1 MGSHHVIQILVMI
14 QPWYM
19 TVVANHSLTCRK
31 SCVLPGDGCPMCMAG
46 QDAGKIVKDT
56 KTAFSFDRDF
66 CLIALLMILNNWLL
80 GV

>member
-19 TVVANHSLTCRK
+19 TVVANHNLTCRK

-46 QDAGKIVKDT
+46 QDAGKFVKDT
-56 KTAFSFDRDF
+56 KNAFSFDRDALF
-66 CLIALLMILNNWLL
+66 DSIADDFE
-80 GV
+80 